1 MPAAPTTPEAV
12 VAFWFPEGDAPEAQ
26 EHQRLWNWRLRGG
39 AYHEVVAQHAA
50 LTARAVGGELDDWA
64 HHALG
69 RLALIVVL
77 DAWARA
83 VWSGTPRAWAGG
95 PAAQALCL
103 QGLVN
108 GHFDTLPRVWH
119 QAAFLSPLVHVEC
132 DEPARHLAHL
142 DTAIAIADRL
152 VQRAPAALQPWYVG
166 SAAQARRHRA
176 VIAQF
181 GRFPHRNALLGRSN
195 TPQELAFMASGD
207 LPRAHGPAGPENGP
221 TSHEGASMIAVLR
234 AESPADIE
242 AVRGLMREFNRWV
255 LAAIGAS
262 DNPSI
267 FAEFEAELAGLP
279 GRYGPPSGALV
290 LARLRGEPAGCV
302 AFYAHDNATVEIK
315 RMFVLPQARGHGVGG
330 RMLEL
335 LLSQARAAGYRRALL
350 SSHHSMHAAHAIY
363 RHAGFSDVPASADF
377 PGALAG
383 IDVCMSLVLNAGA
396 RT

>member
-1 MPAAPTTPEAV
+1 MPTAATTPEAI
-12 VAFWFPEGDAPEAQ
+12 VAFWFPDGDAPDAQ

-39 AYHEVVAQHAA
+39 AYHEVVAQYAA

-77 DAWARA
+77 DCWARV

-95 PAAQALCL
+95 PAARALCL
-103 QGLVN
+103 QGLAN
-108 GHFDTLPRVWH
+108 GHFETLPRVWH

-132 DEPARHLAHL
+132 DEPARHLSHL

-181 GRFPHRNALLGRSN
+181 SRFPHRNALLGRSS
-195 TPQELAFMASGD
+195 TPQELAYMASGD
-207 LPRAHGPAGPENGP
+207 LPRAQWPAGPEIGP
-221 TSHEGASMIAVLR
+221 TSHKEASMISVLR

-267 FAEFEAELAGLP
+267 FAEFEAELASLP
-279 GRYGPPSGALV
+279 GRYGRPSGALV

-302 AFYAHDNATVEIK
+302 AFYAHDSTTVEIK
-315 RMFVLPQARGHGVGG
+315 RMFVPPHARGHGVGG
-330 RMLEL
+330 HMLEL

-350 SSHHSMHAAHAIY
+350 SSHHSMHAAHTIY

-383 IDVCMSLVLNAGA
+383 IDVCMSLALNAGA